1 VPQSPPDPLH
11 FTPAT
16 FTPDPSK
23 VVFMNAGDELAISI
37 HDSPDGLV
45 TTVND
50 LTSGETGSMTGS
62 IANGFAHPLFQPQAA
77 TCSEESY
84 AFHPM
89 YSTSSE
95 HTRVPWAAHSY
106 NVAFSD
112 EIGHFEY
119 CDKAVRGRCVQP
131 GLNEKKEDS
140 DDVGCFNASDSL
152 LVPVGGCIG
161 SDFDFDGMPYQ
172 PVWSGT
178 LADAAQ
184 DHRLHS
190 ESFQFTSP
198 LSGGQNYERVAFEAD
213 LPAIEFLVG
222 CDTTTGVGCVNPPP
236 GSNFYPLYSTR
247 GSNGC
252 AWQEGGTHIPGTT
265 NTFGGTSTAE
275 YGPLIQLVY
284 PDFPGFPGTFPFYE
298 DFRNVLSSNPCPS
311 SGHLPS

>member
-198 LSGGQNYERVAFEAD
+198 LSGGQN
-213 LPAIEFLVG
+213 
-222 CDTTTGVGCVNPPP
+222 
-236 GSNFYPLYSTR
+236 
-247 GSNGC
+247 
-252 AWQEGGTHIPGTT
+252 
-265 NTFGGTSTAE
+265 STATCQFCE
-275 YGPLIQLVY
+275 P
-284 PDFPGFPGTFPFYE
+284 T
-298 DFRNVLSSNPCPS
+298 
-311 SGHLPS
+311 